1 MQRTLPQGDSTHIQP
16 PSAMPAA
23 RAVRGLTNR

>member
-1 MQRTLPQGDSTHIQP
+1 MQRTLPHGDSTHIQS

-23 RAVRGLTNR
+23 RAITGLTNR